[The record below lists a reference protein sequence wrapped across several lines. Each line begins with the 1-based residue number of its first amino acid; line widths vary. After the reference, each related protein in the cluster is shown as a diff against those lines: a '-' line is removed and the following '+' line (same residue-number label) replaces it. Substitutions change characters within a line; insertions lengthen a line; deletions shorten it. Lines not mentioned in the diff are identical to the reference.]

1 MENHMDEKI
10 AGFHAN
16 AENDYTSPTEV
27 KRQRWDGSL
36 ESPADRS
43 LSTTELGTRKRSSS
57 SAGILCRGI
66 LPASKR
72 IHLPYPPVLNDVHD
86 LHPSE
91 GKHEVSGDNS
101 TLASEERHKHDCDSD
116 SVGVHG
122 KVDNS
127 PTLSSKNDAQKLEQ
141 DCIFQQRKNGDVNKS
156 CMSACVGSQAEGQE
170 NAQSEEYT
178 RVCNPLLNNSSIK
191 QYALQVF

>member
-1 MENHMDEKI
+1 M
-10 AGFHAN
+10 GFHAN

-43 LSTTELGTRKRSSS
+43 FSTTELGTRKRSSS

-72 IHLPYPPVLNDVHD
+72 IHLPYPPVLNDVHG

-91 GKHEVSGDNS
+91 GNHGASGDNS
-101 TLASEERHKHDCDSD
+101 TLASEEQHKHNCESAL
-116 SVGVHG
+116 VGVHG

-141 DCIFQQRKNGDVNKS
+141 DCVFEQHKNGGVNKS
-156 CMSACVGSQAEGQE
+156 CMSACMRSQAEGQE

-178 RVCNPLLNNSSIK
+178 RVCSRFLNNSSIK
-191 QYALQVF
+191 LYALQVF